1 MTNFPRDSGEFK
13 NPQGSGRGG
22 SNAPPTT
29 HDRGRGRGVL
39 RQERGRGSTV
49 SETVDHPI
57 STTPTRVYAMMAH
70 EDSDGPE
77 VIASIFS
84 FYDMKIYDLIDL
96 SSTHS
101 CVYIEH
107 LFDKMPS
114 AEQLE
119 YDMPVTYILGHSI
132 NVYRVYK
139 NSPIMIHDRKFS
151 MDPIALLFMSMM

>member
-1 MTNFPRDSGEFK
+1 
-13 NPQGSGRGG
+13 
-22 SNAPPTT
+22 
-29 HDRGRGRGVL
+29 
-39 RQERGRGSTV
+39 
-49 SETVDHPI
+49 
-57 STTPTRVYAMMAH
+57 MMAH
-70 EDSDGPE
+70 EDLDGLE

-84 FYDMKIYDLIDL
+84 FYDMKIYDLIDP
-96 SSTHS
+96 SSTYS

-119 YDMPVTYILGHSI
+119 YDMHVTSILGHSI

-139 NSPIMIHDRKFS
+139 NSPIMNHDRKFF